1 MKIKISILLTALA
14 VLLLTGLASVNTTSA
29 DDGDTPPQTDV
40 QQAVPPDPTST
51 PVAEPSVPTQL
62 PSIPPNAMQLPTLG
76 VGQHYGR
83 QVVRTPDGNVTIEY
97 GDESTAPM
105 AAIRK
110 TRGVRTAE
118 TIGDNSN
125 AQASDVVT
133 AVYPRYYRSCWA
145 AATGALWQIK
155 TTSTFQY
162 DYHTLWQQP
171 PRTSVRNVLPYW
183 WSDLRAWNSYW
194 TYTVRFANGQ
204 GVLHAGVG
212 SIGMAVTYHISIQED
227 AWGNCKPNVWRS

>member
-1 MKIKISILLTALA
+1 MKIIKSM
-14 VLLLTGLASVNTTSA
+14 LLLAAALLSFLAIGV
-29 DDGDTPPQTDV
+29 DTANAQPPPKGTHL
-40 QQAVPPDPTST
+40 PPK
-51 PVAEPSVPTQL
+51 
-62 PSIPPNAMQLPTLG
+62 AMQLPTLG

-83 QVVRTPDGNVTIEY
+83 QVVSTPDGNVTIEY
-97 GDESTAPM
+97 ADDWVAPVV
-105 AAIRK
+105 ALKK
-110 TRGVRTAE
+110 TKGVRTAE
-118 TIGDNSN
+118 TIGDNSTEPTGAD

-133 AVYPRYYRSCWA
+133 AVYPKYYRSCWA
-145 AATGALWQIK
+145 AVTGALWQIK

-183 WSDLRAWNSYW
+183 WSDLKAWNSYW

-212 SIGMAVTYHISIQED
+212 NIGMAVTYHISIQED
-227 AWGNCKPNVWRS
+227 AWGNCTPNVWRS